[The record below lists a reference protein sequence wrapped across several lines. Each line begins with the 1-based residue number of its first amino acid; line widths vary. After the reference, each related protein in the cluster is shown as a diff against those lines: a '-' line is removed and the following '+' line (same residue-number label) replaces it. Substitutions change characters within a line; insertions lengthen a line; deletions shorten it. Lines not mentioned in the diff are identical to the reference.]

1 MKIGQRRNGVI
12 TPEVFVPVSTATHS
26 KSVGATLCC
35 LARVGSLAVRDLDSR
50 GLFALPLL
58 AVGLLL
64 GPRHLRHTALVY
76 ARSWCA
82 S

>member
-1 MKIGQRRNGVI
+1 MANS
-12 TPEVFVPVSTATHS
+12 E
-26 KSVGATLCC
+26 SVRSTLCC

-64 GPRHLRHTALVY
+64 GPRHLWHTALVY
-76 ARSWCA
+76 ARSWCV